1 MSQKLSDSKDDEI
14 NELFTKLEQTNQ
26 INSKQSEKIHQLEQ
40 ELNEHQSLEQESLEL
55 KNSIKELEEQ
65 IKILKKNEINIQNI
79 NNNNEF
85 KIEELESQCQE
96 LKIKINQF
104 ESEKLNLVT

>member
-65 IKILKKNEINIQNI
+65 IQ
-79 NNNNEF
+79 
-85 KIEELESQCQE
+85 
-96 LKIKINQF
+96 IKIIR
-104 ESEKLNLVT
+104 NL